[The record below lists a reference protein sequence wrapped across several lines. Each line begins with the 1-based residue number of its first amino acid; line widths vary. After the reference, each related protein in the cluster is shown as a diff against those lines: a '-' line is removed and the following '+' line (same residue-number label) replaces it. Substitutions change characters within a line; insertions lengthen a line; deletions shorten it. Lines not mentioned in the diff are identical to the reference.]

1 MHLFKRKTEKVETKE
16 KKRNKSIKMRSNKTN
31 NNYIAKMRAKEQMA
45 HPMHRNQNI
54 TNSNFQGE
62 LTLTRLLSFL
72 NPHSEALREPAQVDL
87 KTTLKATAAIGAI
100 DVTALAIKVFT
111 SIDITQF
118 RKVLDLFKNKKT
130 GISESY
136 YVLIESCLTD
146 IQVIMNYNKIK
157 NIIENVDFD
166 NDLAIDFSKE
176 FDLYT
181 SIILSQFMKQFS
193 IFMKTIRAYSYF
205 LVNYNSVYYQ
215 IKKDFGFGL
224 EEVIELFKEQLI
236 IMQEICNR
244 TNICLDQERQYI
256 EYKKS
261 SHIKN
266 KLEAYL
272 KGKDAANALENID
285 TNKVL
290 TISPRKPGEKIIFQ

>member
-1 MHLFKRKTEKVETKE
+1 MYLFKRKTEKDTKDT
-16 KKRNKSIKMRSNKTN
+16 KKKSIKMRSRSIK
-31 NNYIAKMRAKEQMA
+31 NNYVAKMRAREQMA
-45 HPMHRNQNI
+45 HPMHRPHNI
-54 TNSNFQGE
+54 TNSNFQGK

-72 NPHSEALREPAQVDL
+72 NPHSDALREPAQVDL
-87 KTTLKATAAIGAI
+87 KTVLKAKAAIGAI
-100 DVTALAIKVFT
+100 DVAALAVKVFT

-118 RKVLDLFKNKKT
+118 RKVLDIFKNKKT

-136 YVLIESCLTD
+136 YVLIETCLTD

-157 NIIENVDFD
+157 TIVEHVDFE

-181 SIILSQFMKQFS
+181 AIILSQFMKQFS
-193 IFMKTIRAYSYF
+193 MFMKTIRAYSYF

-244 TNICLDQERQYI
+244 TNICLDQERQYV

-272 KGKDAANALENID
+272 KGKEAANALENRE
-285 TNKVL
+285 NKENNL
-290 TISPRKPGEKIIFQ
+290 NISRKPGERIIFQ

>member
-31 NNYIAKMRAKEQMA
+31 NNYIANMRAKEQMA

-54 TNSNFQGE
+54 TNSNFQGK

-136 YVLIESCLTD
+136 YVLIEACLTD

-157 NIIENVDFD
+157 NIVENIDFE

-181 SIILSQFMKQFS
+181 AIILSQFMKQFS

-244 TNICLDQERQYI
+244 TNICLDQESQYI

-285 TNKVL
+285 TNKIL
-290 TISPRKPGEKIIFQ
+290 TISSRKPGEKIIFQ

>member
-1 MHLFKRKTEKVETKE
+1 MHLFKRKTEKVETKNAN
-16 KKRNKSIKMRSNKTN
+16 KKNKSIKIRSIK

-45 HPMHRNQNI
+45 HPMHRPQNV
-54 TNSNFQGE
+54 TNSNFQGK

-87 KTTLKATAAIGAI
+87 KTALKAKAAIGAI
-100 DVTALAIKVFT
+100 DVTALAVKVFT

-157 NIIENVDFD
+157 NIVENVDF
-166 NDLAIDFSKE
+166 DLAIDFSKE

-205 LVNYNSVYYQ
+205 LVNYNTVYYQ

-272 KGKDAANALENID
+272 KGKEAANALENIN
-285 TNKVL
+285 TNKN
-290 TISPRKPGEKIIFQ
+290 ISRKPGEKIIFQ

>member
-16 KKRNKSIKMRSNKTN
+16 AKKNRSIKIKSIKAN
-31 NNYIAKMRAKEQMA
+31 NNYIAKMRAREQMA
-45 HPMHRNQNI
+45 HPMHRPQNI
-54 TNSNFQGE
+54 TNLNFQGK

-72 NPHSEALREPAQVDL
+72 NPHSEALRQPAQIDL
-87 KTTLKATAAIGAI
+87 KTTLKAKAAIGAI
-100 DVTALAIKVFT
+100 DLTALAVKAFT

-118 RKVLDLFKNKKT
+118 RKVLDIFKIKKT
-130 GISESY
+130 GISEGY
-136 YVLIESCLTD
+136 YVLIETCLTD
-146 IQVIMNYNKIK
+146 IQIIMSYNKIK
-157 NIIENVDFD
+157 SVVENVDFD

-181 SIILSQFMKQFS
+181 AIILSQFMKQFS

-205 LVNYNSVYYQ
+205 LVNYNSVYQQ

-224 EEVIELFKEQLI
+224 EEVIELFKDQLI

-244 TNICLDQERQYI
+244 TNICLDQERQYV

-272 KGKDAANALENID
+272 KGKEAANALENKEMKIL
-285 TNKVL
+285 N
-290 TISPRKPGEKIIFQ
+290 ISPRKPGERIIFQ